1 MTARLFLIC
10 ALSLS
15 LSVAPASAD
24 DTAQANKLF
33 VDAVRLITAAASK
46 QIPAEQ
52 LLLLEESLAK
62 LNQIME
68 NHPSTDLAVKLI
80 TGQSIGAISLGELTS
95 AIDELKRQSKAAEQ
109 AAIRNACI
117 DSLDARDPKCAMW
130 LSAIVG
136 THLQKGD
143 LAAALEAAMTHEPGR
158 ARDNL
163 LHNIARHHAQAG
175 NRREALAIVDS
186 METERA
192 RNGARNDVDADL
204 FQFHLQA
211 GNFKQALAA
220 AQSIDHPVRREQ
232 TLRQIA
238 ISQARAG
245 DENDAYA
252 TVGLI
257 RDIGIRSLAAAEVQ
271 AVLREE
277 AEKQASQRL
286 EEAQKQISQ
295 SQHDRCLQKGGS
307 WWTGE
312 WDPADWPCWE
322 LLDGDPRVYSC
333 WVQKPNCN

>member
-1 MTARLFLIC
+1 MITRLL
-10 ALSLS
+10 L
-15 LSVAPASAD
+15 VAVLCVPSAPLAAD
-24 DTAQANKLF
+24 DSTQANRLLVEAMKLIQ
-33 VDAVRLITAAASK
+33 AAGTKQTAADRL
-46 QIPAEQ
+46 P
-52 LLLLEESLAK
+52 LVESALAK
-62 LNQIME
+62 LNEIVE

-109 AAIRNACI
+109 AAIRNVCL

-136 THLQKGD
+136 THLHKGD
-143 LAAALEAAMTHEPGR
+143 LTAALEAAMTNEPGR

-175 NRREALAIVDS
+175 NLKEALAIVDS
-186 METERA
+186 METESARNRA
-192 RNGARNDVDADL
+192 RNEVDADL

-220 AQSIDHPVRREQ
+220 AQSIEHPVRREQ
-232 TLRQIA
+232 TLRQVAIA
-238 ISQARAG
+238 QAQAG
-245 DENDAYA
+245 NENDAYA

-257 RDIGIRSLAAAEVQ
+257 KDMAIRSIAAVEVQ

-277 AEKQASQRL
+277 AKKQASQRL
-286 EEAQKQISQ
+286 EEARKQISQ
-295 SQHDRCLQKGGS
+295 SRHDRCLQKGGS

-333 WVQKPNCN
+333 WVEKPNCS

>member
-15 LSVAPASAD
+15 VVPASAD

-33 VDAVRLITAAASK
+33 VDAVKLINTAASK
-46 QIPAEQ
+46 QTPAEQ
-52 LLLLEESLAK
+52 LPFLEESLTK

-109 AAIRNACI
+109 AAIRNACL
-117 DSLDARDPKCAMW
+117 DSLDAKDPECAMW

-143 LAAALEAAMTHEPGR
+143 FTAALEAAMTSEPGG

-163 LHNIARHHAQAG
+163 LRNIARHHARAG
-175 NRREALAIVDS
+175 NLKESLVIVDS
-186 METERA
+186 METEIA
-192 RNGARNDVDADL
+192 RNSARNEVDADL

-220 AQSIDHPVRREQ
+220 AQSIEHPVRREQ

-238 ISQARAG
+238 IALARAG
-245 DENDAYA
+245 NENDAYA
-252 TVGLI
+252 TVRI
-257 RDIGIRSLAAAEVQ
+257 IQDMAVRSLSAAEVQ

-277 AEKQASQRL
+277 AKKQASQRL
-286 EEAQKQISQ
+286 QEAREQISQ
-295 SQHDRCLQKGGS
+295 SQHDHCLQKGGS

-312 WDPADWPCWE
+312 WDPAEWPCWE

-333 WVQKPNCN
+333 WVEKPNCN